1 MRKYCFALDLKDDE
15 KLIAEYEMYHKKEN
29 VRPEINKSIIDAHIL
44 NMEIFRTGNRLFMVI
59 EVSEE
64 YSHELKKV
72 MDDHNPHVQEWEQL
86 MDTFQQALPWAKE
99 DEKWVLMQ
107 QIYSLN

>member
-44 NMEIFRTGNRLFMVI
+44 NMEIFRTGNRLFMVM

-72 MDDHNPHVQEWEQL
+72 MDDDNPHVQEWEQL